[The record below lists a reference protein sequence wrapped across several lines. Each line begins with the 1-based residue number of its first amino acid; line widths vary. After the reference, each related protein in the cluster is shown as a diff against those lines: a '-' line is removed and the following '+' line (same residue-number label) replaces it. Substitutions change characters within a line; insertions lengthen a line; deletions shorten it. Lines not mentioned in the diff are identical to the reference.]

1 MNRDLVPWATEYP
14 DNRVVPLT
22 VWFGDAVDWL
32 ANRFDLGLFT
42 FKEFTRA
49 ISNILEWT
57 SVVIEV
63 ILLNGASLSIGEQTI
78 NVPPVS
84 WLGLVGFVIFLGLRR
99 KDWKLA
105 SISGSCVLYL
115 AVFGQWSSS
124 METLTSIVCA
134 VPIGVIGGTA
144 LGILAYRIPWFER
157 VLTPIL
163 DLMQTVPVFAYLVL
177 VLILFGFGP
186 TAAIFVTVIYA
197 MPPMVRCT
205 TLALKSV
212 LPEIIDAG
220 LIMGC
225 KRWQMLWLVLL
236 PSARPMLM
244 VGVNQVIMLSLNM
257 VIIASMIGAGGL
269 GFDVL
274 FSLKRLALGQGLEAG
289 LAITLLAIAS
299 DRLTRADYGGHDGN
313 RKDLNAVRRL
323 KVSTFLFI
331 SLSILVIPT
340 LFGEVIPALA
350 VYPETITITTGEFIN
365 RIVKWINIELY
376 FIFQTTKDAILI
388 YMFLP
393 LKKFLLYIPWLPLL
407 LMLTFGG
414 FQLGGKKLALLSASM
429 FLFIAVAG
437 LWDKAMVTIYLCGV
451 SVVIAYGLG
460 VPLGIWAAR
469 NDRVHGIILVVID
482 TLQTMPS
489 FVYLIPVVML
499 FGIGDFPAMIAIV
512 AYAIAP
518 AIRYTDHG
526 IRHVPETIVEAA
538 RSAGCTDRQVL
549 WMVQFPLAFPEIL
562 LGLNQTIMMALSM
575 LVITALVGTSGLG
588 QEVFI
593 ALSNAAPGLGI
604 VTGLSIAFIAIVADR
619 MITSWTSRR
628 KRELGFE

>member
-1 MNRDLVPWATEYP
+1 
-14 DNRVVPLT
+14 
-22 VWFGDAVDWL
+22 
-32 ANRFDLGLFT
+32 
-42 FKEFTRA
+42 
-49 ISNILEWT
+49 
-57 SVVIEV
+57 
-63 ILLNGASLSIGEQTI
+63 
-78 NVPPVS
+78 
-84 WLGLVGFVIFLGLRR
+84 
-99 KDWKLA
+99 
-105 SISGSCVLYL
+105 
-115 AVFGQWSSS
+115 
-124 METLTSIVCA
+124 
-134 VPIGVIGGTA
+134 
-144 LGILAYRIPWFER
+144 
-157 VLTPIL
+157 
-163 DLMQTVPVFAYLVL
+163 
-177 VLILFGFGP
+177 
-186 TAAIFVTVIYA
+186 
-197 MPPMVRCT
+197 
-205 TLALKSV
+205 
-212 LPEIIDAG
+212 
-220 LIMGC
+220 
-225 KRWQMLWLVLL
+225 
-236 PSARPMLM
+236 
-244 VGVNQVIMLSLNM
+244 
-257 VIIASMIGAGGL
+257 
-269 GFDVL
+269 
-274 FSLKRLALGQGLEAG
+274 
-289 LAITLLAIAS
+289 
-299 DRLTRADYGGHDGN
+299 
-313 RKDLNAVRRL
+313 
-323 KVSTFLFI
+323 VSTFLFI

-376 FIFQTTKDAILI
+376 FIFRTAKDAILI
-388 YMFLP
+388 YIFLP